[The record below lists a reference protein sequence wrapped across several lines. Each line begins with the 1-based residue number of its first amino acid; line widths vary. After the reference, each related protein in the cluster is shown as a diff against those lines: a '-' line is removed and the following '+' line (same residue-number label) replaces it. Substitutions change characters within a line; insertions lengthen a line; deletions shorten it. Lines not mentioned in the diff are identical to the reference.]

1 MHYALR
7 LFNDDN
13 EDGDEGNDD
22 YNNDNNGQ
30 THDGGHQ
37 LFTNI

>member
-22 YNNDNNGQ
+22 NGQ
-30 THDGGHQ
+30 NHDAGHQ

>member
-22 YNNDNNGQ
+22 YNNYNNGQ
-30 THDGGHQ
+30 NHDGGHQ

>member
-1 MHYALR
+1 MYYALR

-13 EDGDEGNDD
+13 EDCDEGNDD
-22 YNNDNNGQ
+22 YNNDDNGQ
-30 THDGGHQ
+30 NHDAGHQ

>member
-13 EDGDEGNDD
+13 EDGGEGNDD
-22 YNNDNNGQ
+22 YNNDDNGQ
-30 THDGGHQ
+30 NHDGGHQ

>member
-13 EDGDEGNDD
+13 EDGDEGND
-22 YNNDNNGQ
+22 NNGQ
-30 THDGGHQ
+30 NHDAGHQ